1 MSPLGGPTEKCVDTT
16 HDSNNGADVE
26 CLCKCIASSIGLGR
40 EERGRRGMREREE
53 EGGREKKEEKGKKR
67 EREGRGEGG
76 GGRRREEEGGERR
89 ERGGAHSDTRPRC
102 PHSMWHL
109 QQPQSKLSRQLVLS
123 QSGRF

>member
-1 MSPLGGPTEKCVDTT
+1 MSPLGGPSEKCVDTT

-53 EGGREKKEEKGKKR
+53 EGGREKKEEKGNKR
-67 EREGRGEGG
+67 EREGR
-76 GGRRREEEGGERR
+76 RRRRREEEEEGGERK

-102 PHSMWHL
+102 LTARGTYS
-109 QQPQSKLSRQLVLS
+109 SRRAS
-123 QSGRF
+123 